1 MPDLL
6 IRNLDPE
13 AHRELKRRAER
24 AGQSL
29 QAYVASVLRMHVSRP
44 SVEDWLALLDDLEPV
59 PGASG
64 SEAVAAARAELP

>member
-1 MPDLL
+1 VPDLL
-6 IRNLDPE
+6 IRDLDPE

-29 QAYVASVLRMHVSRP
+29 QSYVARLLQSHVSRP
-44 SVEDWLALLDDLEPV
+44 TVEDWLERLDDIEPV

-64 SEAVAAARAELP
+64 SEAVAGARAELP